1 MIQETSQVRL
11 VTEQVNLR
19 DIRDVKNM
27 YHRSSEAINW
37 NYLPHNMFVTNL
49 QTKDVQSPI
58 PWYLET
64 VTCLGKKMY

>member
-1 MIQETSQVRL
+1 MIQETSQVIL
-11 VTEQVNLR
+11 FTEQVNLQ

-37 NYLPHNMFVTNL
+37 NYLPHNMFVTNI